1 MNFDMNSSLDSN
13 FTITTPDEVGTCRI
27 SNWLIAKA
35 ENDKQPLISVICA
48 IGVLLLTG
56 MIGNGLVI
64 YVYSRKPKT
73 TTNRIF
79 ILALAILDF
88 LSCTVVIPFEIY
100 DLGHTFTFTRTI
112 LCKLGRFSEFMLI
125 LGAGFTLVAISI
137 DRYVHLCRYKSRLL
151 LTASRAK
158 KVCGFCV
165 FLGLCFAVPLLS
177 FAGLEKIPLYVNET
191 NVTACGC
198 TTFKDPNAKSG
209 KIYTYL
215 LMSVF
220 LSALVTMLVS
230 YCFIGATLYGRRQG
244 KTRNGLTFITN
255 TEETKRLHK
264 TKAFPEMR
272 KKESFA
278 IGKSTSFSLN
288 GSTFIFLTVTVVF
301 VIGFVPHLSVR
312 VFRFL
317 HLAFNDDTSMDLL
330 YNFLVR
336 SYLINSVS
344 NPFIYSIIHKRFRDE
359 LIKTIKSI
367 ICCKRKSSLSK
378 SQRSRTNSTN
388 NETSFT

>member
-1 MNFDMNSSLDSN
+1 MNFDMNSSLEINS
-13 FTITTPDEVGTCRI
+13 TITADEEGTCRI
-27 SNWLIAKA
+27 SNWLIVKA

-48 IGVLLLTG
+48 IAVLLLTG

-112 LCKLGRFSEFMLI
+112 LCKLARFSEFMLI

-165 FLGLCFAVPLLS
+165 FLGLLFAVPLVK
-177 FAGLEKIPLYVNET
+177 FAGLEKIPLNVNNT

-198 TTFKDPNAKSG
+198 TTFENPNAKSG

-215 LMSVF
+215 LMTTF
-220 LSALVTMLVS
+220 LSALITMLVS

-278 IGKSTSFSLN
+278 IGKSAFSLN
-288 GSTFIFLTVTVVF
+288 GSTFVFLTVTVVF
-301 VIGFVPHLSVR
+301 VLGFVPHLGVR
-312 VFRFL
+312 VLRFL
-317 HLAFNDDTSMDLL
+317 HLAFNEDTSMDLL

-359 LIKTIKSI
+359 LLKTVKSI
-367 ICCKRKSSLSK
+367 ICCKKKSPLSR

>member
-1 MNFDMNSSLDSN
+1 MNSSLNSN
-13 FTITTPDEVGTCRI
+13 STIITPDEVGTCRI

-64 YVYSRKPKT
+64 YVYARKPKT

-112 LCKLGRFSEFMLI
+112 LCKLARFSEFMLI

-177 FAGLEKIPLYVNET
+177 FAGLEKIPLYANET